1 MPPVPAVD
9 PQLAQAQALIGAGR
23 IPEAMMLLTRLAA
36 QNQAGALRRL
46 AELRWTGAGVPAN
59 QAEAREL
66 FRRAGAA
73 GDHDAGHWFTN
84 LLASGIGGPRDWTTA
99 LSRLATEAKNDPA
112 RAAALAMLAQMDLAP
127 DGEPAAVPKGEIR
140 STAPKVTFFPGL
152 FSAAECDYLRRFAE
166 PHYAPSFVNSG
177 NGRLVRDT
185 MRTSDGATLAWLIED
200 PAVHA
205 LNRRLAA
212 ASGTDAG
219 QGEALQILRYRPG
232 QQYRP
237 HLDFVRA
244 SANNRVLTALVWLNA
259 DFQGGETQF
268 VKTGLTL
275 KGRKGDA
282 MVFRNAG
289 PDSQPD
295 PLSEHAGLAVTKG
308 TKYLA
313 SRWIREHRWVP

>member
-1 MPPVPAVD
+1 MAPTPPD
-9 PQLAQAQALIGAGR
+9 PQLVQAQALLGAGR
-23 IPEAMMLLTRLAA
+23 IPEAMLLLTRLAA
-36 QNQAGALRRL
+36 QNDAGALMRL

-59 QAEAREL
+59 QAEARDL
-66 FRRAGAA
+66 FRRAGIA
-73 GDHDAGHWFTN
+73 GDRTAAQWFTN
-84 LLASGIGGPRDWTTA
+84 LLASGIAGPCDWPAA
-99 LSRLATEAKNDPA
+99 LARLKTEAKHDPA
-112 RAAALAMLAQMDLAP
+112 RAATLAILAQMELTS
-127 DGEPAAVPKGEIR
+127 DGVPTAVSTGETC
-140 STAPKVTFFPGL
+140 STAPSVTFFPSL

-232 QQYRP
+232 QEYRP
-237 HLDFVRA
+237 HLDFVRTT
-244 SANNRVLTALVWLNA
+244 ANNRVLTALVWLNA

-268 VKTGLTL
+268 VKTGLAL

-282 MVFRNAG
+282 IVFRNAG
-289 PDSQPD
+289 PDNQPD
-295 PLSEHAGLAVTKG
+295 PLSEHAGLPVTKG

-313 SRWIREHRWVP
+313 SRWIREHRWAP